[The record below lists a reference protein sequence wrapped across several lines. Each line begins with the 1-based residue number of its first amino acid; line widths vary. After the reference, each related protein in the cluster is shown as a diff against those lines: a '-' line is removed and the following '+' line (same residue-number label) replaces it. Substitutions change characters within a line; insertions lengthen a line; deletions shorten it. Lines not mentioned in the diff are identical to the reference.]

1 MAQGDLE
8 PPPHRG
14 IQWTDRGSQPVR
26 EESEALW
33 SWLHLVPPLSTA
45 RTPSCRWCH
54 LAAAAAPIPDQD
66 PRSLLKRVGPLLVDL
81 SEGHRRNASPRLIAK
96 PLNQYYPSPAHK
108 GTAIQPSLLRQRCRD
123 GKGRSTPRH
132 PGHMLGRP
140 SPRCRG

>member
-66 PRSLLKRVGPLLVDL
+66 PRSLLKRVGPVMIEAMTVNVEAQFRSLRGPLGWLFHVAAMT
-81 SEGHRRNASPRLIAK
+81 ASPV
-96 PLNQYYPSPAHK
+96 
-108 GTAIQPSLLRQRCRD
+108 
-123 GKGRSTPRH
+123 
-132 PGHMLGRP
+132 
-140 SPRCRG
+140 

>member
-66 PRSLLKRVGPLLVDL
+66 PRSLLKRVGPVKGESRGGPGGILTPSRRLV
-81 SEGHRRNASPRLIAK
+81 LIAV
-96 PLNQYYPSPAHK
+96 S
-108 GTAIQPSLLRQRCRD
+108 RCACENAR
-123 GKGRSTPRH
+123 RRV
-132 PGHMLGRP
+132 L
-140 SPRCRG
+140 